1 VNNPVQVR
9 DGLSKF
15 ERRPIDLKKW
25 RLRIDGL
32 VEPPLSL
39 RYDDI
44 TTLPKVNLTED
55 FRCLEGWIVRGIV
68 WEGVKASRALKLA
81 DLDRR
86 ADEEYMHGREE

>member
-1 VNNPVQVR
+1 MQVR
-9 DGLSKF
+9 DELPRF
-15 ERRPIDLKKW
+15 ERRPICLKKW

-32 VEPPLSL
+32 VERYLGL

-44 TTLPKVNLTED
+44 TTLPKVSFIEG

-68 WEGVKASRALKLA
+68 LEGVKVSCVLKLA

-86 ADEEYMHGREE
+86 ADGEYMHGREE